1 MGNINNNAYLKF
13 EKQTLLFLAFTVSA
27 FALFLSFPLTWD
39 VSTQYFQVI
48 HSVIETIGIVLVTLI
63 FIVAWLPLQEVR
75 QNRSTFLSCAFFGI
89 GCMEF
94 AHLITFDANSS
105 EALNS
110 SLSLSVEFLR
120 AAQGFVAIGLLL
132 VAFCP
137 AKPISKHK
145 ASAALVATILLSALI
160 AILLPQLAN
169 NNPMAP
175 TVPMGINQGFTL
187 YSIIIAGLY
196 CTAGVSIWRRNQKE
210 PQKSST
216 SLYTACSLLAMS
228 ALLFI
233 SDTDANEFTNFAGH
247 TYKLLAYGYLFYAL
261 ALSNIKEPFNEI
273 KSLERRYQSI
283 LNALPDLVFEISND
297 RRILHYHSG
306 DKQEKLIADQEFFIG
321 KRFDIFLP
329 EEATQACEQAIA
341 ECDLEGASYGHQY
354 SLALKTGMHRFEVS
368 VSTAHSQHEGA
379 SYLFVV
385 HDISERYFMEQRLE
399 ALLSISEKS
408 EGLEEQ
414 DIIKLGLS
422 TLETLTYSAQS
433 FIHILDKDINNH
445 ELVAWHSSLNDFFD
459 IERHALTPEIG
470 ISQDC
475 LTYRTAFF
483 SNTPLQ
489 DHLSLALPSE
499 IETLTR
505 YVVAPIFE
513 GEKISMIIAVANA
526 EIDYNDNALKTLELF
541 SAELYQVIKRRR
553 TQRDFEQN
561 QQLLITALDALPV
574 GVAISRPTLSRDFLY
589 LNSHFYKAYDLKP
602 GSVTSVEQFWEIA
615 FEDKTARLAH
625 QAKMI
630 EDIQSGDP
638 DRLILRRLPI
648 YRNGQLIRHVDV
660 HNIPIPNTAL
670 LVSLIN
676 DVTDIVRKE
685 EDLRVAAA
693 AFSSQEGI
701 MISDANYKILRI
713 NQSFEHSSGYSAENL
728 VGKTT
733 DILHSPHH
741 DESFYKSVRKSLRVD
756 GIWRGEFWI
765 THFNGNIIP
774 YSLSISAVYDA
785 MGATTHFVGHYSNLS
800 EIKSAQET
808 ISKLAYF
815 DTLTGLPNRAHFK
828 TLIEEQLSPSRES
841 SEISAAL
848 MIDLDNFK
856 MINDTLGHDAGDALL
871 LQVARRVQKLLR
883 PRDKIARYG
892 GDEFAVILRDLGENP
907 EQATLRAQIVAKT
920 ILSALEDHYK
930 IEHSLYFTTS
940 CIGATL
946 LTDSLLLPQEVM
958 TQLDIALTNAKSTG
972 VNQICFFDPKWQA
985 IVIERAQLLDEL
997 RTAITE
1003 QQFELYYQPQLDC
1016 HEIIVG
1022 AEALIRWNHP
1032 QRGLLNPI
1040 DFLPIAEENKLMK
1053 KIGDEVIQLGLAQLK
1068 KWQTNDAT
1076 RHLKLSLN
1084 ITADQ
1089 FYEESFESS
1098 LLRTLERHEISQGA
1112 LMLEFTESMLLGDIT
1127 LASEKI
1133 ERLKKQH
1140 ITFAIDDFGT
1150 GYSSLTYLSK
1160 LSVEQLK
1167 IDKSFVQ
1174 NIGVLESDAM
1184 IVKTTIDMAH
1194 NLGIHVI
1201 AEGVE
1206 TTEQLAFLL
1215 SNGCNMFQGYLFSKP
1230 LPIDSFNQLLKKTK
1244 VGLTEH

>member
-1 MGNINNNAYLKF
+1 MY
-13 EKQTLLFLAFTVSA
+13 
-27 FALFLSFPLTWD
+27 
-39 VSTQYFQVI
+39 
-48 HSVIETIGIVLVTLI
+48 
-63 FIVAWLPLQEVR
+63 
-75 QNRSTFLSCAFFGI
+75 
-89 GCMEF
+89 
-94 AHLITFDANSS
+94 
-105 EALNS
+105 
-110 SLSLSVEFLR
+110 
-120 AAQGFVAIGLLL
+120 
-132 VAFCP
+132 
-137 AKPISKHK
+137 
-145 ASAALVATILLSALI
+145 
-160 AILLPQLAN
+160 
-169 NNPMAP
+169 
-175 TVPMGINQGFTL
+175 
-187 YSIIIAGLY
+187 
-196 CTAGVSIWRRNQKE
+196 
-210 PQKSST
+210 
-216 SLYTACSLLAMS
+216 
-228 ALLFI
+228 
-233 SDTDANEFTNFAGH
+233 
-247 TYKLLAYGYLFYAL
+247 
-261 ALSNIKEPFNEI
+261 
-273 KSLERRYQSI
+273 
-283 LNALPDLVFEISND
+283 
-297 RRILHYHSG
+297 
-306 DKQEKLIADQEFFIG
+306 
-321 KRFDIFLP
+321 
-329 EEATQACEQAIA
+329 
-341 ECDLEGASYGHQY
+341 
-354 SLALKTGMHRFEVS
+354 RFEVS
-368 VSTAHSQHEGA
+368 VSAVHTQDEDK
-379 SYLFVV
+379 SYLFVLR
-385 HDISERYFMEQRLE
+385 DISERYFMEQRLE

-408 EGLEEQ
+408 EGLDEQ
-414 DIIKLGLS
+414 DIIKLGLN
-422 TLETLTYSAQS
+422 TLETLTYSEQS
-433 FIHILDKDINNH
+433 FIHIVDKDIDGH
-445 ELVAWHSSLNDFFD
+445 EVVAWHSLSSDFFD

-470 ISQDC
+470 ISQEC
-475 LTYRTAFF
+475 LSHRAAFF

-489 DHLSLALPSE
+489 DHLSLSLPSALE
-499 IETLTR
+499 ALTR
-505 YVVAPIFE
+505 YVIAPIFD
-513 GEKISMIIAVANA
+513 GEKISMVIAVANA
-526 EIDYNDNALKTLELF
+526 EIDYNNNTLKTLKLF

-553 TQRDFEQN
+553 AQRNFEQN

-574 GVAISRPTLSRDFLY
+574 GVAISRPTLSMDFIY
-589 LNSHFYKAYDLKP
+589 LNSHFFKAYDLTP

-615 FEDKTARLAH
+615 FEDKAERLAH
-625 QAKMI
+625 QTRMV

-638 DRLILRRLPI
+638 ERLILRRLPI
-648 YRNGQLIRHVDV
+648 YRKGQLIRHVDV

-670 LVSLIN
+670 LVTLIN

-713 NQSFEHSSGYSAENL
+713 NQSFESSSGYSSENL
-728 VGKTT
+728 LGKTT
-733 DILHSPHH
+733 DILHSAHH
-741 DESFYKSVRKSLRVD
+741 DEEFYKNVRKSLRVD
-756 GIWRGEFWI
+756 GVWRGEFWI
-765 THFNGNIIP
+765 THFKGNIIP

-800 EIKSAQET
+800 EIKTAQET

-828 TLIEEQLSPSRES
+828 TLIEEQLSPSRKS

-871 LQVARRVQKLLR
+871 LQVAKRVHKLLG

-892 GDEFAVILRDLGENP
+892 GDEFAVILRDLGEDP
-907 EQATLRAQIVAKT
+907 EQATLRTQIVAKT
-920 ILSALEDHYK
+920 ILNALEDRYK
-930 IEHSLYFTTS
+930 IGESLYFTTS

-946 LTDSLLLPQEVM
+946 LTNPSLSPQELM

-972 VNQICFFDPKWQA
+972 INQIGFFDPKWQA
-985 IVIERAQLLDEL
+985 TVIERAKLLDEL
-997 RTAITE
+997 RTAITKH
-1003 QQFELYYQPQLDC
+1003 QFELYYQAQVDI
-1016 HEIIVG
+1016 HEKIVG
-1022 AEALIRWNHP
+1022 TEALIRWNHP
-1032 QRGLLNPI
+1032 QKGLLNPI

-1068 KWQTNDAT
+1068 KWQNNDDS
-1076 RHLKLSLN
+1076 RHLKLSIN

-1098 LLRTLERHEISQGA
+1098 LLGTLERLEITPGA

-1206 TTEQLAFLL
+1206 TTEQLEFLL
-1215 SNGCNMFQGYLFSKP
+1215 SKGCNMFQGYLFSKP
-1230 LPIDSFNQLLKKTK
+1230 LPIDTFNQLMRKTK
-1244 VGLTEH
+1244 VKLTEH